1 MLTNSFSLIDIS
13 AQTTPT
19 QLNELHTANTTRPR
33 KVPIVSLRTAQQY
46 FQGRMD
52 GLDIAVKESV
62 YDGLRNG
69 NKIDPIVVFGSAE
82 EPVVVDGHHRLA
94 ALRGWF
100 HDKPNKTTNVV
111 WVDGGIEDAMYQT
124 FSLNQATSKAY
135 SQKDRMQQGWCSL
148 CMSAAMG
155 TLFKDDGKGTF
166 IASIKQ
172 HQRGFIVS
180 DRSAKNLRGQMLRLL
195 RHLKFDLSKLQKEL
209 ANGLSSLQDARWP
222 FGVREAIDCFINGEE
237 LHVVTV
243 DFDEDALIQEMKLRL
258 YKAINPAWLSNNYN
272 FAKLNTAFL
281 SLLSNEATG
290 DLYEQVAWVV
300 DDEDFKETIQRDI
313 AADKASWSLEDHFDF

>member
-148 CMSAAMG
+148 CISAAMG

-195 RHLKFDLSKLQKEL
+195 RHLEFDLSKLQKEL
-209 ANGLSSLQDARWP
+209 ANDLSSLLDSRWP
-222 FGVREAIDCFINGEE
+222 FGVREAIDCFISGEE

-258 YKAINPAWLSNNYN
+258 YKAMNPAWLSNQYN

-281 SLLSNEATG
+281 SLLSNVATAN
-290 DLYEQVAWVV
+290 LYEQVAWVV
-300 DDEDFKETIQRDI
+300 DDEDFKENIHRDI
-313 AADKASWSLEDHFDF
+313 AADKASWGLDDNFNF